1 VERSDRELAE
11 AFLGGDDEAF
21 GALYE
26 RHAPMLFAFATRL
39 AGDDDA
45 RDVLQDAWMQAAT
58 SLRSFRWMS
67 TLRTWLCGIV
77 VNCARK
83 RWRDAKRGA
92 GSPTRPEEIWYEATP
107 PQIDIERAIAKLPPR
122 YREVL
127 LLHDVHQFTHE
138 EIAAMLSIDPGT
150 SKSNTAR
157 ARAAMRAMLE
167 GR

>member
-1 VERSDRELAE
+1 VEPTDRDLAA
-11 AFLGGDDEAF
+11 AFLAGDESAF
-21 GALYE
+21 HTLYD

-39 AGDDDA
+39 AGQDDA
-45 RDVLQDAWMQAAT
+45 GDVLQEAWLGAAT
-58 SLRSFRWMS
+58 SLRSFRWTS
-67 TLRTWLCGIV
+67 TLRSWLCGIV

-83 RWRDAKRGA
+83 RWRQAR
-92 GSPTRPEEIWYEATP
+92 RPEALPDESTWYDATP
-107 PQIDIERAIAKLPPR
+107 AQIDLERAIAKLSPR

-138 EIAAMLSIDPGT
+138 EIAEMLSIDAGT

-157 ARAAMRAMLE
+157 ARAAMREMLE